1 VALSFPYGHDG
12 RFATL
17 QNVFEHYRNSRPR
30 PAGTDPMLQN
40 GIALSNFEI
49 GQLTAFLHTLT
60 DSTIMNNP
68 AFLPEEQNRRQ
79 KQERDIHRNKGD

>member
-1 VALSFPYGHDG
+1 
-12 RFATL
+12 
-17 QNVFEHYRNSRPR
+17 
-30 PAGTDPMLQN
+30 MLQN

-60 DSTIMNNP
+60 DSTIVNNP